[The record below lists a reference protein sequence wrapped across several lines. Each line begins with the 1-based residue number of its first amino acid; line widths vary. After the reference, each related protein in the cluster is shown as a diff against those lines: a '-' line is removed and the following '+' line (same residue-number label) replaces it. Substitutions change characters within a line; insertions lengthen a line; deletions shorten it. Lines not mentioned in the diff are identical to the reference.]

1 MLKITDKEFHLLT
14 EYIES
19 NYGIHF
25 KEQKKTLLITR
36 LHKVLEEMGFKTF
49 TQYYDYITNDKSG
62 KAVTIFVDKITT
74 NHTFFM
80 REPEHFFY
88 FKNTVLPEIV
98 PKIKNND
105 LRIWCAAS
113 STGEEPYTLA
123 MLIDEFFEDKK
134 AFWDTKIL
142 ATDINTSVLDTAKK
156 GIYKNES
163 IAPLEKMWRLKYFK
177 KNDSDTSVIV
187 DKIKNEVIFRKFNLM
202 EPEFPFKK
210 KFHVIFC
217 RNVMIYFDTKTKDQ
231 LVEKFYDY
239 LEDGGYLFVGH
250 SESLNRATTKFKYV
264 KPAVYK
270 K

>member
-105 LRIWCAAS
+105 
-113 STGEEPYTLA
+113 
-123 MLIDEFFEDKK
+123 
-134 AFWDTKIL
+134 FWL
-142 ATDINTSVLDTAKK
+142 
-156 GIYKNES
+156 
-163 IAPLEKMWRLKYFK
+163 
-177 KNDSDTSVIV
+177 
-187 DKIKNEVIFRKFNLM
+187 
-202 EPEFPFKK
+202 
-210 KFHVIFC
+210 
-217 RNVMIYFDTKTKDQ
+217 
-231 LVEKFYDY
+231 
-239 LEDGGYLFVGH
+239 
-250 SESLNRATTKFKYV
+250 SL
-264 KPAVYK
+264 
-270 K
+270 